1 MNSLMEKLMISKKI
15 MEKSDQI
22 SRGSLPNTNSS
33 YNQDA
38 GFSQSVQLQE
48 FSAPAARYNIP
59 EEFAPST
66 PQPQPI
72 KQVSNPLERI
82 QNSKLPD
89 AIKKLMIEHPIAQV
103 KPLEPTISDD
113 VIEAA
118 SRLMKKDKEK
128 TNVPNT
134 QVSYPQ
140 GLSANDI
147 KKIVRETMEEVLS
160 EQGLM
165 VESET
170 KSSDSIQIKV
180 GQHLFVGKISK
191 IKKLQ

>member
-22 SRGSLPNTNSS
+22 SRGSVVGNSS
-33 YNQDA
+33 NYTDTSGIMQN
-38 GFSQSVQLQE
+38 VQLQE
-48 FSAPAARYNIP
+48 FSAPSAKYNIP
-59 EEFAPST
+59 EEYVPAQQPVQKI
-66 PQPQPI
+66 PQG
-72 KQVSNPLERI
+72 NPLERI

-103 KPLEPTISDD
+103 KPMETTISDD

-128 TNVPNT
+128 STTPT
-134 QVSYPQ
+134 QQVSYSQ

-147 KKIVRETMEEVLS
+147 RKIVRETMEEVLS

-170 KSSDSIQIKV
+170 KSSDTIQIKV

-191 IKKLQ
+191 IKKLQQ

>member
-22 SRGSLPNTNSS
+22 SRGSVGSS
-33 YNQDA
+33 GSNYDNGG
-38 GFSQSVQLQE
+38 GFSQNVQLQE
-48 FSAPAARYNIP
+48 FSSPIAKYNIP
-59 EEFAPST
+59 EEYASAQQPVQKI
-66 PQPQPI
+66 PQG
-72 KQVSNPLERI
+72 NPLDRI

-103 KPLEPTISDD
+103 KPMEPTISDD

-128 TNVPNT
+128 SGVPNQ
-134 QVSYPQ
+134 QVSYSQ
-140 GLSANDI
+140 GGLSANDI

-170 KSSDSIQIKV
+170 KASDTIQIKV

>member
-22 SRGSLPNTNSS
+22 SRGSVVGSS
-33 YNQDA
+33 SNYDNGG
-38 GFSQSVQLQE
+38 GFSQNVQLQE
-48 FSAPAARYNIP
+48 FSAPSAKYNIP
-59 EEFAPST
+59 EEYT
-66 PQPQPI
+66 PAQQPVQKIP
-72 KQVSNPLERI
+72 QGNPLERI

-103 KPLEPTISDD
+103 KPMEPTISDD

-128 TNVPNT
+128 SGVPNQ
-134 QVSYPQ
+134 QVSYSQ